1 METVLPRAWQEE
13 FERAAIGRREDMLD
27 REKTIR
33 FNLQERD
40 KRDEREKLEK
50 QEREDLETWTEV
62 LATTEQV
69 AAFKVQL
76 DNYDAKTVD
85 ALMDNRETMEAVRHK
100 IDDMLE
106 KAEILPDGRRVFKT
120 IDGKRVFDEHGQEL
134 APEVIEASSIDDK
147 KPKWE
152 DYKGV
157 KDEEVRLTQ
166 EREQLIEYQTK
177 LDKARERLDKGDI
190 TTKEMDS
197 IKADLSKTMPD
208 AVREKLG
215 LEKPKTDAKLE
226 ANAPALPDDMDNLM
240 RKTGFAPAASVP

>member
-1 METVLPRAWQEE
+1 
-13 FERAAIGRREDMLD
+13 MLD

-50 QEREDLETWTEV
+50 QEREDLETWTETV

-69 AAFKVQL
+69 AAFRVQL
-76 DNYDAKTVD
+76 DSYDAKTVD
-85 ALMDNRETMEAVRHK
+85 ALMDNREAMEAVRHK
-100 IDDMLE
+100 MDDMLDR
-106 KAEILPDGRRVFKT
+106 AEVLPDGRRVFKT
-120 IDGKRVFDEHGQEL
+120 MDGKRVFDEHGQEL

-152 DYKGV
+152 TYKDSM
-157 KDEEVRLTQ
+157 DENTRLTY

-177 LDKARERLDKGDI
+177 LDKARARLDKGDI
-190 TTKEMDS
+190 TAKETDS

-215 LEKPKTDAKLE
+215 LEKSKPDAKPE
-226 ANAPALPDDMDNLM
+226 ASAPALPDDMDNLM
-240 RKTGFAPAASVP
+240 RKTGFAPVASVP